1 MGKLIAE
8 MLQLVPVIYV
18 EGGIRFML
26 CDLLKNQFPQS
37 LSSWP
42 ILKEAVRECDAMK
55 SNFLSHLTEIHS
67 RDWQAIKDAVVSW
80 VASFQSNI
88 HQLADRLTV
97 EACLRLHMKQIIQ
110 CREYCWLIECK

>member
-1 MGKLIAE
+1 MVSAEAPEKKLGKLIVE

-18 EGGIRFML
+18 EGIRFML

-67 RDWQAIKDAVVSW
+67 RYFFSIPA
-80 VASFQSNI
+80 FN
-88 HQLADRLTV
+88 QLF
-97 EACLRLHMKQIIQ
+97 
-110 CREYCWLIECK
+110 

>member
-1 MGKLIAE
+1 MVSAEAPEKKMGKLIVE

-67 RDWQAIKDAVVSW
+67 RYFLVFQHLINCFSKHVAWIYNFAIT
-80 VASFQSNI
+80 
-88 HQLADRLTV
+88 TV
-97 EACLRLHMKQIIQ
+97 
-110 CREYCWLIECK
+110 